1 MEFIGQKEYMVRGIR
16 IHSAKKEVIGQI
28 NNRVILK
35 RDPNNCIDSNA
46 IEVFMKDDL
55 QKIGYIAREEAAN
68 LAPILDEYSAS
79 MTILTHTCRL
89 VQVCDSMT
97 AVVRVKFYYCQDDQK
112 YINLCG
118 NTYDDLKDVL
128 GL

>member
-1 MEFIGQKEYMVRGIR
+1 MVRGIR

-79 MTILTHTCRL
+79 MTILTHMYRL
-89 VQVCDSMT
+89 VQVCNSMT
-97 AVVRVKFYYCQDDQK
+97 ADVCVKFYYFQDDQN
-112 YINLCG
+112 YINLCE
-118 NTYDDLKDVL
+118 NPYDELKDVL